1 MNPHFIK
8 IDAEGSEIFIL
19 KGSIQTILK
28 YKPEIFDINNSAI
41 QNMNPNQAYNFL
53 TGLNSHIRNLIEA
66 NPSMNLGQISA
77 LISYP

>member
-1 MNPHFIK
+1 MNEALNGIPLLSGSHLTGHNLYNSK
-8 IDAEGSEIFIL
+8 ILS
-19 KGSIQTILK
+19 
-28 YKPEIFDINNSAI
+28 IFDINNSAI